1 MWVLRHIHT
10 GQWCENATFD
20 TREDAERFLS
30 AQYHKAWIEQYEVA
44 FVENLPADAGAV
56 DK

>member
-1 MWVLRHIHT
+1 MWGLRHIHT
-10 GQWCENATFD
+10 GRWCENATFA
-20 TREDAERFLS
+20 TREEAERFLS

-44 FVENLPADAGAV
+44 FVENLPATAGAV